1 MNRTG
6 VFTALVCGL
15 MALAQAASAMTSSR
29 TSGSIPLPALDVLA
43 KDPTAYKNRRAWV
56 EKALAARQARE
67 AEASSGRLTTVS
79 APLAPNLAVTGTLNV
94 PVLLGYFQGQGT
106 PTSPITQAQLQT
118 QFFGANPNGSVS
130 DYYTEVSYD
139 QFTIGGTVYAWTQ
152 LTQDVNHYAG
162 QSQGLV
168 PNDAHTGQLIKEL
181 LDARDGGINFAQFD
195 NDGPDGVPNS
205 GDDDGYVDVLCVVH
219 SFRGAECG
227 FTNRIASHSWLYS
240 AWPDGGN
247 QPYTTNDARVGGG
260 FIKIDDYNITPAV
273 SCDDAQG
280 TKANEIGTLCHEL
293 GHGLGL
299 PDLYGYDPVTKAP
312 TGEKGAGDWSLMAT
326 GNWNTPAKP
335 AHFDAWCKM
344 ELGWLVPTVVSWQ
357 PTPVN
362 IPAVET
368 NATAYRLPF
377 TDERFR
383 RSTAC
388 ALNGSYSLYCGL
400 TQAEATARGWQ
411 SPGSGGGYGSN
422 WYQTIERDFTYSG
435 SGSVAFQFVCA
446 YDLELNYDYARV
458 IIEVNDVE
466 TVLLTHTGS
475 GGGIANVPL
484 GAALAPLAGAGGT
497 YTIKFRVT
505 SDASFDDAD
514 GINPSDCGAFVVDD
528 VNITGGGET
537 YSSNF
542 ESNAGGWHQDPSENP
557 GSEFWLVENR
567 RRLGFDQGLHEQ
579 GLLIWH
585 VDEDVLHAPYQVSTG
600 ALSDTRGLVLEEADG
615 DFDLNNGI
623 NSNTGEAGDVFPGT
637 SANTTFN
644 SGTTPGSTDNTGRPT
659 QIAVTSIGAPGA
671 TMSAT
676 LRAGDPAPTAASLS
690 PNVIDNDQVAV
701 VVDVTGTRIKHGAT
715 FKFVKS
721 VAMAGPGGV
730 RDDTDIL
737 ATSLEWIDPTLL
749 RGTVNVYSKASGL
762 WDLVVTNPD
771 GQQVTL
777 ANAVT
782 LNLLVATKLVSAAI
796 DVVDEGVRLQ
806 YELMGRE
813 AGEVLRL
820 YRSTRA
826 DGGWLAIADDLTAA
840 HGDVY
845 EFVDAHVEAGRTYY
859 YLLESRI
866 AGDVRELHR
875 GVAVIPSRELVLEQN
890 HPNPFNPRTSIRFY
904 LPARGEVSL
913 EIYDVR
919 GALVRRLAS
928 GDFDAG
934 PHSVDWD
941 GSDSHGQPVASGMYV
956 YRLVT
961 EKKSIAKKMVLLK

>member
-6 VFTALVCGL
+6 VFTALACGL
-15 MALAQAASAMTSSR
+15 VACASAASAMTSSR
-29 TSGSIPLPALDVLA
+29 AGVTRAAVEVLS
-43 KDPTAYKNRRAWV
+43 KDPTAYRNRRAWV
-56 EKALAARQARE
+56 EKALKAKQARE
-67 AEASSGRLTTVS
+67 LATASGQLLASTS
-79 APLAPNLAVTGTLNV
+79 PLPSHLAVTGTMNV
-94 PVLLGYFQGQGT
+94 PVLLAYFQGQSA
-106 PTSPITQAQLQT
+106 PSSPITQAQLQT

-130 DYYTEVSYD
+130 DYYSEVSYD
-139 QFTIGGTVYAWTQ
+139 QFTFGGTVYAWTQ
-152 LTQDVNHYAG
+152 LAHDNAYYAG
-162 QSQGLV
+162 TTQGLT
-168 PNDAHTGQLIKEL
+168 PNDARTGEMIKEL
-181 LDARDGGINFAQFD
+181 LDARDGAINFAQYD
-195 NDGPDGVPNS
+195 NDGLDGIPNS

-227 FTNRIASHSWLYS
+227 LPNNIASHNWTYS
-240 AWPDGGN
+240 AWPTGGN
-247 QPYTTNDARVGGG
+247 QPYVTNDARLGGG
-260 FIKIDDYNITPAV
+260 FIRIDDYNITPAV
-273 SCDDAQG
+273 SCDNSQG
-280 TKANEIGTLCHEL
+280 TKAMEIGTLTHEL
-293 GHGLGL
+293 GHTLGL
-299 PDLYGYDPVTKAP
+299 PDLYGYNPETHVQ

-326 GNWNTPAKP
+326 GNWNTPTKP
-335 AHFDAWCKM
+335 AHLDPWCKM
-344 ELGWLVPTVVSWQ
+344 ELGWLVPTTVTWQ
-357 PTPVN
+357 STPVN

-388 ALNGSYSLYCGL
+388 ALNGAYSLYCGL
-400 TQAEATARGWQ
+400 TQDEATARGWN

-422 WYQTIERDFTYSG
+422 WYQTVERDFHYSG
-435 SGSVAFQFVCA
+435 SGSVALQFTCA
-446 YDLELNYDYARV
+446 YDLELNNDKARA
-458 IIEVNDVE
+458 IIEVNGLE
-466 TVLLTHTGS
+466 TVLVTHTGT
-475 GGGIANVPL
+475 GGGTANAPL
-484 GAALAPLAGAGGT
+484 NTALLPLAGAGGT

-505 SDASFDDAD
+505 SDFSFDDAD
-514 GINPSDCGAFVVDD
+514 GIFESDCGAFVVDD
-528 VNITGGGET
+528 IVVTGGGEN
-537 YSSNF
+537 YSNNF
-542 ESNAGGWHQDPSENP
+542 ESNAGGWYQDPSENP

-585 VDEDVLHAPYQVSTG
+585 VDQEVMHAPYQISTG
-600 ALSDTRGLVLEEADG
+600 VFSDTRGLVLDEADG

-623 NSNTGEAGDVFPGT
+623 NSNTGEAEDVFPGPT
-637 SANTTFN
+637 ANTTFN

-659 QIAVTSIGAPGA
+659 QISVTSIGVPGA
-671 TMSAT
+671 TIAAT

-721 VAMAGPGGV
+721 VAMAGPGGI
-730 RDDTDIL
+730 RDDADVI

-749 RGTVNVYSKASGL
+749 RGTVNVYSKESGW

-771 GQQVTL
+771 GQEVTL

-782 LNLLVATKLVSAAI
+782 LNLIVATKLLSAAI

-806 YELMGRE
+806 YELLGRE
-813 AGEVLRL
+813 EGEVLRL

-826 DGGWLAIADDLTAA
+826 DGGWIAIADDLAPA

-845 EFVDAHVEAGRTYY
+845 QFVDTHVEAGRTYY

-866 AGDVRELHR
+866 ADETRELHR
-875 GVAVIPSRELVLEQN
+875 GVASIPARELVLEQN

-904 LPARGEVSL
+904 LPARGQVSL

-919 GALVRRLAS
+919 GALVRRLAA

-941 GSDSHGQPVASGMYV
+941 GSDAHGQPVASGMYV

-961 EKKSIAKKMVLLK
+961 EKKSIAKKMMLLK